1 MPNPTQS
8 DLHVNVPL
16 TNVSVAYM
24 QDKAHFIADKVFP
37 RVPVQ
42 KQSRP
47 VLEVLQVRLASD
59 RRAEARPGH
68 RVAWCRLE
76 GRHGSVLR

>member
-24 QDKAHFIADKVFP
+24 GTATRWDG
-37 RVPVQ
+37 
-42 KQSRP
+42 RP
-47 VLEVLQVRLASD
+47 
-59 RRAEARPGH
+59 P
-68 RVAWCRLE
+68 
-76 GRHGSVLR
+76 

>member
-16 TNVSVAYM
+16 TNVVCRLHAG
-24 QDKAHFIADKVFP
+24 QGRQFIADKVFP

-42 KQSRP
+42 KQ
-47 VLEVLQVRLASD
+47 
-59 RRAEARPGH
+59 
-68 RVAWCRLE
+68 
-76 GRHGSVLR
+76 